1 MLGPLSDLGVS
12 GIDRSLRNH
21 MTKKFMLGSIAVA
34 IAALTILANTANA
47 GPFHPPKKADFE
59 KVDFQG
65 GSCATCTVSY
75 SGGVFSAQGNITQ
88 VVALPSSKSLNVS
101 DGSMSIV
108 TGSCDVKNCSQ
119 PNGKDQLVV
128 GFTNSSSTG
137 ITIMGLLP
145 GMLSPQVLMT
155 GELEDTVMV
164 LRGPGAPSCAPAS
177 HAKGLCGP
185 DTGGLSAEIST
196 TYINQK
202 MLQDL
207 GLLPANQSVPK
218 QSIEQLNFDLNILG
232 ALNDST
238 GTIDGPIVL
247 TDIIIT
253 TPEPNTLLLFGSSF
267 IIAAWIL
274 RKKLAARP

>member
-1 MLGPLSDLGVS
+1 MLGPLSGLGLS
-12 GIDRSLRNH
+12 GIDRFLRNH
-21 MTKKFMLGSIAVA
+21 MTKRFMLGSFAVA

-47 GPFHPPKKADFE
+47 GPLHPPKKADFE

-88 VVALPSSKSLNVS
+88 VVALPSSKSLNV
-101 DGSMSIV
+101 
-108 TGSCDVKNCSQ
+108 TGGTLNIQTGACDVRNCSK
-119 PNGKDQLVV
+119 PNGSDQLTV
-128 GFTNSSSTG
+128 GFANSGLQG
-137 ITIMGLLP
+137 ISIMGMLP
-145 GMLSPQVLMT
+145 GMSSPELLMT
-155 GELEDTVMV
+155 GVLEDTVAV
-164 LRGPGAPSCAPAS
+164 LRGPGAPNCAPAS

-185 DTGGLSAEIST
+185 DTGGLHAEIST
-196 TYINQK
+196 TYINQA
-202 MLQDL
+202 MLQEL
-207 GLLPANQSVPK
+207 GLLPANQSVPM
-218 QSIEQLNFDLNILG
+218 QSIEQLNFDLSILG